1 MLELADP
8 DVLMLLGATGA
19 PEAAATAPVKSA
31 PLRAASRS
39 LDHAIT
45 IVTDR
50 TAFDALGA
58 EWLELEASAEGA
70 TLFQSFA
77 WCRAVFD
84 HHERHGHGFRP
95 VVLTLRHAGR
105 LLALLPLQTKAAG
118 LAATL
123 TGFGEPY
130 QQYTDV
136 VIAPDAPKN
145 AAARLLEAACR
156 IPNVSGVNLLKV
168 RDNSPLAPLL
178 AARHAIRSNPDAAP
192 FVDLRPYADFKA
204 YLSTRNAK
212 TRKNMRN
219 TKNRLARGGAL
230 DHRVLSDPGEIS
242 ELIARTHAGRE
253 RWLAAQGLTSR
264 AFRDP
269 TFGEFAAA
277 VGGGKGG
284 LSVMAMSLTLDGRPI
299 ADQWGFVHNG
309 RYYAYVATWAPE
321 HEEASPGKLHLEQ
334 VIRACHER
342 GIAVA
347 DFLMPAVPYKFT
359 WTDDAVAVADYALPL
374 SLGARLRFSL
384 WSARVRPFLKRTAMK
399 LPATARSRL
408 ARVLLRR

>member
-19 PEAAATAPVKSA
+19 APDAAATAKPA
-31 PLRAASRS
+31 AARAASRS
-39 LDHAIT
+39 LDHAVSIA
-45 IVTDR
+45 TDR
-50 TAFDALGA
+50 AAFDALGA
-58 EWLELEASAEGA
+58 EWVELEASAAGA

-84 HHERHGHGFRP
+84 HHQRHSHEFRP
-95 VVLTLRHAGR
+95 LVLTLRHAGR
-105 LLALLPLQTKAAG
+105 LLALLPLQMKVSG
-118 LAATL
+118 LSATL

-136 VIAPDAPKN
+136 LLAPDAPRT
-145 AAARLLEAACR
+145 AAARLLDAACR
-156 IPNVSGVNLLKV
+156 VRGVSGIDLLKV
-168 RDNSPLAPLL
+168 RDDSALAPLL
-178 AARHAIRSNPDAAP
+178 AARRAMRTNADAAP
-192 FVDLRPYADFKA
+192 FVDLRPYPDFKA

-219 TKNRLARGGAL
+219 TKNRLARGGTL
-230 DHRVLSDPGEIS
+230 DHRIMSEPAEIS
-242 ELIARTHAGRE
+242 ELITRTHSGRE

-264 AFRDP
+264 AFRDQS
-269 TFGEFAAA
+269 FGEFAAA

-309 RYYAYVATWAPE
+309 RYYAYAATWAAE

-334 VIRACHER
+334 VIRSCHER

-399 LPATARSRL
+399 LPAGTRRRL
-408 ARVLLRR
+408 AKVLLRR